1 MVTKIRRISN
11 LAELL
16 KTRPCSVQYIMR
28 HLGMSE
34 RQVYRDLQ
42 LMRALDYPIIK
53 SKHQY
58 SITNG
63 KEKTHPNPIL

>member
-1 MVTKIRRISN
+1 MIQRIRRINN

-42 LMRALDYPIIK
+42 VLKALDYPLIK

-63 KEKTHPNPIL
+63 SKQTAL